1 MERWLSYET
10 FERGVALLLTIGVTV
25 IIALSLLHL
34 GFGLW
39 GTIWD
44 YSPDIDY
51 RVFQGL
57 FDRVLATLI
66 ALELAHS
73 VRQMAQGKHG
83 LAQVRTVVLIGILA
97 VVRKLILLEIET
109 TSGMFLLG
117 LGGAILALGAVYAL
131 VLWAE
136 SGTRRDPPAS
146 PGAPD

>member
-1 MERWLSYET
+1 MERWLRYET
-10 FERGVALLLTIGVTV
+10 FERGVAVLLTIGMAV
-25 IIALSLLHL
+25 IIGLAMVHL

-39 GTIWD
+39 ATLWD
-44 YSPDIDY
+44 YSPDINY
-51 RVFQGL
+51 RAFQGL
-57 FDRVLATLI
+57 FDRVLAALI

-83 LAQVRTVVLIGILA
+83 LSQVRTVVLIGILA

-109 TSGMFLLG
+109 TSGLFLLG

-136 SGTRRDPPAS
+136 TATRKDPPPS